1 LNENDKSSQSAWKAL
16 QEISKKEREEAKKL
30 YEKIR
35 NLINI
40 YGDSIPKQEVLDEL
54 GFKTDDEMIHW
65 ELEWLPRRELNI
77 KFIYKDE
84 TIEIKKDAFE
94 EDELRVY
101 EFL

>member
-1 LNENDKSSQSAWKAL
+1 MNENDKSSQDAWKAL

-30 YEKIR
+30 YDKIR
-35 NLINI
+35 KLIDN
-40 YGDSIPKQEVLDEL
+40 YGYSIPKQEVLKEL
-54 GFKTDDEMIHW
+54 GFKTIDEMIDW

-84 TIEIKKDAFE
+84 NIEIMKDAFE
-94 EDELRVY
+94 EDELSVY